1 MVIIAIA
8 IAIASS
14 SAAAAAVRLIVVA
27 TTAAHDV
34 TEMCRRAHPISSRL
48 RLWLWLHGEGGCRF
62 KRALRRPQLTSL
74 PPSQQQH

>member
-1 MVIIAIA
+1 MCCAAYRRHERSVEGAPGDGGKSMVIIAIA

-34 TEMCRRAHPISSRL
+34 TEM
-48 RLWLWLHGEGGCRF
+48 
-62 KRALRRPQLTSL
+62 
-74 PPSQQQH
+74 